1 MVAPIFSSNLID
13 GDAITHIFRNFWAIM
28 LFWSRISAVAALF
41 FSQMSAVIL
50 SRKLQIHVL
59 FEAKFIGSTNISQLI
74 LMVSA

>member
-1 MVAPIFSSNLID
+1 
-13 GDAITHIFRNFWAIM
+13 M